1 MTSSASG
8 LLISVVVPTHNRLAS
23 LTACLLALVEQE
35 LPRDRY
41 EVIVVDDGSRTPPRE
56 LIAELSSRMSVRLI
70 EQQNAG
76 PASARNTGA
85 RAARGQLLAFTDD
98 DCRAAPTWL
107 STLVSAMNRTPHSA
121 IGGPVLN
128 ALPDNGYSAASQLLV
143 DYLYSYHNTEAVH
156 GQFFVTSN
164 VAFPVDAFRALN
176 GFDVSFPL
184 AAAEDRDFCERWR
197 NAQHTFVFDPDAIV
211 YHAHRLTLRRFCR
224 QHFTYGR
231 GARYLQLAR
240 ATRGDRSLRIEP
252 AKFYWNMLRFPFA
265 TQSTWRACKS
275 ATLLAISQVM
285 YAAGYARER
294 AQHGMSKRRER

>member
-1 MTSSASG
+1 MTLSTSG
-8 LLISVVVPTHNRLAS
+8 CLISVVVPTHNRMAS
-23 LTACLLALVEQE
+23 LTACLSALVDQD
-35 LPRDRY
+35 LPRDQY
-41 EVIVVDDGSRTPPRE
+41 EVIVVDDGSSTPPRE
-56 LIAELSSRMSVRLI
+56 LVAALSSRITIRLI

-76 PASARNTGA
+76 PASARNAGA
-85 RAARGQLLAFTDD
+85 QAARGQLLAFTDD
-98 DCRAAPTWL
+98 DCRAAPQWL
-107 STLVSAMNRTPHSA
+107 STLAGAMNRTPHAA

-128 ALPDNGYSAASQLLV
+128 ALPDNGYSTASQLLV
-143 DYLYSYHNTEAVH
+143 DYLYSYHNSDAVF

-164 VAFPVDAFRALN
+164 VAFPIDAFRALN

-197 NAQHTFVFDPDAIV
+197 NAQHSFEFEPNAIV

-240 ATRGDRSLRIEP
+240 VTRGDRSLRVEP
-252 AKFYWNMLRFPFA
+252 AKFYWDMLRFPFA
-265 TQSTWRACKS
+265 TQNVWRACKS
-275 ATLLAISQVM
+275 ATLLALSQVM

-294 AQHGMSKRRER
+294 VQHGINNRRER